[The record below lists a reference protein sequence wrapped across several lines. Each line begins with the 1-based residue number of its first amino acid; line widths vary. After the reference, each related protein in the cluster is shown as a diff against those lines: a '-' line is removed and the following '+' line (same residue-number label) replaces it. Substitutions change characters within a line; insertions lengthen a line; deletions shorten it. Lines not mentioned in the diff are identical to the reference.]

1 MKKEFLCFL
10 TLIFLCRGLIAA
22 GPSNASPPDGLEI
35 TPIPLPQYAEKEIS
49 MNIKE
54 KLAHRI
60 SEDPF
65 NLIATIVFILA
76 IIHTFMAKKFLA
88 MAHHYEQLPPYQ
100 AHHSLPKERQPINL
114 RASICHYLGEIEVV
128 FGIWAMVLGVLLTLL
143 KSWETTLYY
152 FSNRNYTEPLFV
164 VVIMAISASRPIL
177 KFAESAL
184 KKFASLGKGS
194 PAAWWLTLL
203 IVAPILGSFITE
215 PAAMTI
221 AALLLSKKFYDLKP
235 SNRFKYGTLGLLFVN
250 ISVGGT
256 LTHFAAP
263 PVLMVAGTWEWDTVY
278 LFTHFGWK
286 ACLGITLTATLYFFF
301 FRKEFAKL
309 KKPQNLNESSTEW
322 EQREATIP
330 PWVTIISLGFLGWTI
345 FNSHNP
351 VMFILGFLVFIAFSE
366 ITALHQNPL
375 SLKTPLLVGFFLAG
389 IILHGGFQGWWIEP
403 VLGSL
408 GEWPLMIGAT
418 VLTAFNDNAAITYLA
433 TLVPNFS
440 ESLKYAVVAGAVTG
454 GGLTVIAN
462 APNPAGQIIL
472 GKHFKDGISPLGL
485 FLGAAVPTLIL
496 GACFML
502 IR

>member
-1 MKKEFLCFL
+1 M
-10 TLIFLCRGLIAA
+10 TIIFLHGGLTAA
-22 GPSNASPPDGLEI
+22 GSSSAIPPEGLEV
-35 TPIPLPQYAEKEIS
+35 TPIPLHQYTEKEVGMTIQ
-49 MNIKE
+49 E
-54 KLAHRI
+54 KLIHRMATD
-60 SEDPF
+60 SF

-88 MAHHYEQLPPYQ
+88 LAHHYEKLPQYQ
-100 AHHSLPKERQPINL
+100 TSSSVPKEQRPINI
-114 RASICHYLGEIEVV
+114 RASICHYLGEIEVI

-164 VVIMAISASRPIL
+164 VVIMAISASRPII

-184 KKFASLGKGS
+184 KKFASLGNGS

-203 IVAPILGSFITE
+203 IIAPILGSFITE

-221 AALLLSKKFYDLKP
+221 AALLLSKKFYDLEP

-263 PVLMVAGTWEWDTVY
+263 PVLMVAGTWGWDTAY

-286 ACLGITLTATLYFFF
+286 ACLGITLTATLYFVF
-301 FRKEFAKL
+301 FRKEFSKL
-309 KKPQNLNESSTEW
+309 KRPRKLSESSTIW
-322 EQREATIP
+322 EQRDASVPLWITI
-330 PWVTIISLGFLGWTI
+330 TSLGFLVWTI
-345 FNSHNP
+345 VNSHHP
-351 VMFILGFLVFIAFSE
+351 VMFIGGFLVFIAFSE
-366 ITALHQNPL
+366 ITALHQNPI

-472 GKHFKDGISPLGL
+472 GKHFKEGISPIGL
-485 FLGAAVPTLIL
+485 FLGALIPTLIL
-496 GACFML
+496 GACFMV